1 MLGFKGER
9 GYSAYEIAV
18 QNGFIG
24 SEKDWLAQLGTS
36 NAYSQDTT
44 TYTTTTENQKVFTL
58 PESYT
63 SNAIMTIYVDG
74 VKINENDY
82 TINPTDH
89 TITLTNLVETIGSK
103 VEIVI
108 TTMTVTEL
116 PIVTEVNT
124 SSTDTT
130 APSAKCLY
138 LAKKELEESIDAVEE
153 AVVPKGGTTGQVLVK
168 KDDTNN
174 NVEWQD
180 LDLLNKIYPVGSIY
194 MNTNSTSPAELFGG
208 TWEQIKDVFL
218 LTAGSNYVAGSTGGE
233 ATHVLTEN
241 EMPKHKHDVF
251 DYIINA
257 SSTGGGYNVP
267 SVTPATSVNSGTKQT
282 GGGVAHNNM
291 PPYLVVY
298 AWKRIA

>member
-36 NAYSQDTT
+36 NAYSQDSTI
-44 TYTTTTENQKVFTL
+44 YTTTQANQTLFQL

-63 SNAIMTIYVDG
+63 SNAIMSIYVDG

-82 TINPTDH
+82 TIDAIEH
-89 TITLTNLVETIGSK
+89 TITLTKPVAEVGSK
-103 VEIVI
+103 VEIVT
-108 TTMTVTEL
+108 TTMAVTEL
-116 PIVTEVNT
+116 PIVSEVNT
-124 SSTDTT
+124 SSTDNT

-138 LAKKELEESIDAVEE
+138 LINKDLTEKIEEVEE
-153 AVVPKGGTTGQVLVK
+153 KTIPAGGEEGQVLSRNENGEASWV
-168 KDDTNN
+168 
-174 NVEWQD
+174 D

-194 MNTNSTSPAELFGG
+194 MSANSVNPSELFGG
-208 TWEQIKDVFL
+208 TWEQIKDKFL
-218 LTAGSNYVAGSTGGE
+218 LSAGSTYVAGNTGGE
-233 ATHVLTEN
+233 ATHTLTTS
-241 EMPKHKHDVF
+241 EMPKHKHEAF
-251 DYIINA
+251 DYMISA

-267 SVTPATSVNSGTKQT
+267 TTTPATPTNLGTNEA

-298 AWKRIA
+298 IWKRTA